1 MTEILFEG
9 IRASIEPCSL
19 ALLLPALGATVLG
32 RRRAGVV
39 AVVVWLIAGCLAWA
53 QAAVL
58 LSIPARGPIGAFLA
72 TAAVTGAVLL
82 WRQGHRSRAGHGPD
96 ILSSVWL
103 AIAGAAL
110 IGGAAGL
117 LWRPC
122 VGPELGTILSAA
134 PGQPFAQLI
143 PLMIYL
149 AGLLLAAIAVAAL
162 TYSSRIAARAIMSMP
177 VQIGALIPIVGLA
190 VILLTGRY
198 GQIIGALVK
207 ASSVS

>member
-1 MTEILFEG
+1 
-9 IRASIEPCSL
+9 
-19 ALLLPALGATVLG
+19 
-32 RRRAGVV
+32 
-39 AVVVWLIAGCLAWA
+39 
-53 QAAVL
+53 
-58 LSIPARGPIGAFLA
+58 
-72 TAAVTGAVLL
+72 VTGAVLL

-143 PLMIYL
+143 PL
-149 AGLLLAAIAVAAL
+149 LLAAIAVAAL